1 MGFANMDRFRYRVKH
16 QKMAPFHLISQL
28 DLSRLWSRAF
38 RRAELPVA
46 YSQGF
51 NPRPLLSFGPAL
63 PLGVESR
70 AEYWDVSLSRELSP
84 QELLDAL
91 NKEVF
96 SELKIEEVNPIPLSF
111 PSINQSIKGV
121 RYSYYFSPSVKK
133 IASPLP
139 TEEGIEK
146 EKEEMVGEFLVVL
159 FLFKKEKILY
169 SAGEWAKVLEEK
181 WSEDPARI
189 VKEEVLW

>member
-1 MGFANMDRFRYRVKH
+1 MDKFRYRVKH
-16 QKMAPFHLISQL
+16 KKMAPFHLISQL

-38 RRAELPVA
+38 RRAGLPVA

-70 AEYWDVSLSRELSP
+70 AEYWDLSLEQNLFP
-84 QELLDAL
+84 QELLKVL
-91 NKEVF
+91 NREVF
-96 SELKIEEVNPIPLSF
+96 PELQIEEVNLLPPSS
-111 PSINQSIKGV
+111 PSISRSIKGV
-121 RYSYYFSPSVKK
+121 RYSYYFSPSVKN
-133 IASPLP
+133 ITSPLP
-139 TEEGIEK
+139 IDKGIEK

-159 FLFKKEKILY
+159 FLFKEEKISY
-169 SAGEWAKVLEEK
+169 SPGEWARVLEKEWGK
-181 WSEDPARI
+181 DPARI